1 MAALKDEKGTVYV
14 ALINAELSREL
25 SLSVFCL
32 FVGHNYYLGLLR
44 RNSTLMQAPLKE
56 KNDIKIFILY
66 LMRNVGYPLDF
77 PNINDIVVQDGLV
90 NYFDFAECFAE
101 LLDTG
106 NIAEIKTDGQPSLYN
121 ITEQGRAVA
130 DSLQSDLMMM
140 IREKSLRSA
149 LRLLSFKKRG
159 SQVKYRFSEREGGG
173 YDFHCKIIEAKA
185 EIMTLTF
192 FVENKKLLDRII
204 YNFDNKPE
212 TVYRGMLAVLS
223 GEINYLID

>member
-1 MAALKDEKGTVYV
+1 
-14 ALINAELSREL
+14 
-25 SLSVFCL
+25 
-32 FVGHNYYLGLLR
+32 
-44 RNSTLMQAPLKE
+44 MQAPLRE

-101 LLDTG
+101 LLETG
-106 NIAEIKTDGQPSLYN
+106 NIEEIKSNGESLYRV
-121 ITEQGRAVA
+121 TEQGRQVA

-159 SQVKYRFSEREGGG
+159 SRIKYDYKERPDGG
-173 YDFHCKIIEAKA
+173 YDFQCIIIEANS
-185 EIMTLTF
+185 EIMNLTF
-192 FVENKKLLDRII
+192 MVDNKKLLDRII
-204 YNFDNKPE
+204 YNFENKPE
-212 TVYRGMLAVLS
+212 IIYRGILSVLS
-223 GEINYLID
+223 GDINYLIN